1 MTPRRHNANLLA
13 PWRMKGILWLPLLW
27 AFSSTPL
34 FAFDEFPV
42 GARPA
47 AMGEAFT
54 AVADD
59 VHSLYYNPAG
69 LASLYRPEVTAYYA
83 RPFPGLSDQSK
94 TAQTFVGAAMP
105 IPQDGRWGGLGLGYQ
120 EFRVDSLFK
129 ERTLTLAYGRSLLS
143 DRLAL
148 GFGLKEMD
156 RIFGD
161 TIDTQNAFS
170 GADPGNRTFV
180 EDPVFQGGHRTSAL
194 GVDLGALYAVVP
206 RIRLGL
212 SLENVNRPDLGLTQS
227 DRLPVVTRL
236 GAVYD
241 KTYVKLS
248 GEVSQRTYLAGQS
261 DTRLHLGGERQWGFK
276 RFGLLSLRGGGG
288 AGGRDYR
295 QVNFGAGYEVSG
307 LVLDY
312 VFTIPMGAADGTGN
326 LHNMSLSFKFGRSYS
341 EDDLADE
348 LQKERDAAARAEEA
362 MRAAEFEADYVKQE
376 RNKLLSEYATELER
390 MKAELEEA
398 KKMTPA
404 PLVVPGRRLTAAE
417 RERLARQKASHEYA
431 AAFDASMRAYG
442 TLVSRGAGLEERVV
456 LLKSTL
462 NKYKNK
468 GVDVSSAVQ
477 ELERVNSELAQVT
490 TEYRI
495 TMDFYKKTVAQG
507 ADAAERLSLLERVL
521 RKYAPSGI
529 NLSDVRNEI
538 AKLKKEAGE
547 INP

>member
-1 MTPRRHNANLLA
+1 MKTPRLK
-13 PWRMKGILWLPLLW
+13 MIFILSFL
-27 AFSSTPL
+27 SSPL

-42 GARPA
+42 GSRPA
-47 AMGEAFT
+47 GMGEAFT

-83 RPFPGLSDQSK
+83 RPFPGLSDQTK

-105 IPQDGRWGGLGLGYQ
+105 IPKDGRWGGLGVGYQ

-129 ERTLTLAYGRSLLS
+129 ERTVTLAYGRSLFS

-148 GFGLKEMD
+148 GFGLKELD
-156 RIFGD
+156 RIFGHTDD
-161 TIDTQNAFS
+161 TENAFS
-170 GADPGNRTFV
+170 GTDPGNRTFS
-180 EDPVFQGGHRTSAL
+180 EDPVFQNGHQKSAL
-194 GVDLGALYAVVP
+194 GIDVGALYALVP
-206 RIRLGL
+206 RVRLGM
-212 SLENVNRPDLGLTQS
+212 SLENVNRPDLGLSQADS
-227 DRLPVVTRL
+227 LPMVTRV

-241 KTYVKLS
+241 KTYIKLS
-248 GEVSQRTYLAGQS
+248 GEVSQRTSLAGQS

-276 RFGLLSLRGGGG
+276 RFGLLSLRGGAGL
-288 AGGRDYR
+288 GGRDYR

-312 VFTIPMGAADGTGN
+312 VFTIPLGAADDTGN
-326 LHNMSLSFKFGRSYS
+326 EHNMSLSFKFGRSYS

-348 LQKERDAAARAEEA
+348 LQRERDATARAEEA
-362 MRAAEFEADYVKQE
+362 MKAAEIEAAYMKEE

-390 MKAELEEA
+390 MKAELNEV
-398 KKMTPA
+398 KNTVPA
-404 PLVVPGRRLTAAE
+404 TIVVPGRRLTPAE
-417 RERLARQKASHEYA
+417 RERLARQKARQEYA
-431 AAFDASMRAYG
+431 AAYDASMRAYA
-442 TLVSRGAGLEERVV
+442 TWVSRGAGLEDRASH
-456 LLKSTL
+456 LKSTL
-462 NKYKNK
+462 DKYKNK
-468 GVDVSSAVQ
+468 GIDVSSAVS

-507 ADAAERLSLLERVL
+507 ADAAERLSLLERIL
-521 RKYAPSGI
+521 KKYAPSGI

-538 AKLKKEAGE
+538 AKLKKAAGGT
-547 INP
+547 P

>member
-1 MTPRRHNANLLA
+1 MKRR
-13 PWRMKGILWLPLLW
+13 RGILLRIIGWSLLSAPLL
-27 AFSSTPL
+27 
-34 FAFDEFPV
+34 AFDEFPV

-94 TAQTFVGAAMP
+94 TAQTFVGAVMP
-105 IPQDGRWGGLGLGYQ
+105 IPQDGRWGGVGLGYQ

-129 ERTLTLAYGRSLLS
+129 ERTVTLAYGRSLFS

-148 GFGLKEMD
+148 GVGLKELD
-156 RIFGD
+156 RIFGNTND
-161 TIDTQNAFS
+161 TVNAFS
-170 GADPGNRTFV
+170 GEDPGNRTFV
-180 EDPVFQGGHRTSAL
+180 EDPVFQSGHQSSAV
-194 GVDLGALYAVVP
+194 GVDLGFLYAVVP
-206 RIRLGL
+206 RVRVGL
-212 SLENVNRPDLGLTQS
+212 SLENVNRPDLGLMQA
-227 DRLPVVTRL
+227 DRLPMVTRF

-248 GEVSQRTYLAGQS
+248 GDISQRTYLEGQS

-276 RFGLLSLRGGGG
+276 RFGLLSLRGGVG

-326 LHNMSLSFKFGRSYS
+326 LHNVALSFKFGRSYS

-348 LQKERDAAARAEEA
+348 LQQEREASARAEDA
-362 MRAAEFEADYVKQE
+362 VRAAETEAAYVKEE

-398 KKMTPA
+398 KKSNVTSI
-404 PLVVPGRRLTAAE
+404 VVPERRLTPAE
-417 RERLARQKASHEYA
+417 RERQARERARQEYA
-431 AAFDASMRAYG
+431 NAFDASMRAYG

-462 NKYKNK
+462 DKYKNK
-468 GVDVSSAVQ
+468 GVDVSSAVR

-495 TMDFYKKTVAQG
+495 TMDFYKKTVSQG
-507 ADAAERLSLLERVL
+507 ADRIERLSLLERIL
-521 RKYAPSGI
+521 KKYAQSGI

-538 AKLKKEAGE
+538 AKLQQTSGEAK
-547 INP
+547 P

>member
-1 MTPRRHNANLLA
+1 
-13 PWRMKGILWLPLLW
+13 MKALRLKMIFV
-27 AFSSTPL
+27 FSFLSSPL

-94 TAQTFVGAAMP
+94 TAHTFVGAAMP
-105 IPQDGRWGGLGLGYQ
+105 IPKDGRWGGLGLGYQ
-120 EFRVDSLFK
+120 EFRVDDLFK
-129 ERTLTLAYGRSLLS
+129 ERTVTLAYGRSLFS
-143 DRLAL
+143 DRFAL
-148 GFGLKEMD
+148 GFGLKELD
-156 RIFGD
+156 RIFGETGD
-161 TIDTQNAFS
+161 TKNAFS
-170 GADPGNRTFV
+170 GADPGNRTFL
-180 EDPVFQGGHRTSAL
+180 EDPVFQSGHQKSAL

-206 RIRLGL
+206 RVRLGL
-212 SLENVNRPDLGLTQS
+212 SLENVNRPDLGLTQA
-227 DRLPVVTRL
+227 DRLPMVTRF

-241 KTYVKLS
+241 KTFIKLS
-248 GEVSQRTYLAGQS
+248 GEVSHRTYLAGQS

-276 RFGLLSLRGGGG
+276 RFGLLSLRAGAA

-295 QVNFGAGYEVSG
+295 HVNFGAGYEVSG

-326 LHNMSLSFKFGRSYS
+326 LHNVSLSFKFGRSYS

-348 LQKERDAAARAEEA
+348 LQQEREAAARAEEA
-362 MRAAEFEADYVKQE
+362 MKAAETEAAYMKEE

-398 KKMTPA
+398 KKKGLATI
-404 PLVVPGRRLTAAE
+404 VVPEHRLTPAE
-417 RERLARQKASHEYA
+417 RERLARQKARQEYA
-431 AAFDASMRAYG
+431 AAYDASMRAYG
-442 TLVSRGAGLEERVV
+442 TLVSRGAGLEDRVSH
-456 LLKSTL
+456 LKSTL
-462 NKYKNK
+462 EKYKNK
-468 GVDVSSAVQ
+468 GLDVSSAVS

-507 ADAAERLSLLERVL
+507 ADAAERLSLLERIL
-521 RKYAPSGI
+521 KKYSPSGI

-538 AKLKKEAGE
+538 AKLKKSSGE
-547 INP
+547 VKP